1 MTSRF
6 LNAATK
12 NAFCPEMK
20 NAGKRASGPIHASV
34 IKIANA
40 QYPNAGDEQLY
51 RPRGNST

>member
-40 QYPNAGDEQLY
+40 QYPN
-51 RPRGNST
+51 